1 MVETVL
7 QESGY
12 DYVQLEISVDNGNTW
27 IPQCGEYTRKGIE
40 THDYALDEPLYDGN
54 QPQWINESIL
64 LTDYLGDEI
73 FVRFKLYT
81 DGGLRRDG
89 FYFDNFKIKGLS
101 ENLNISEIE
110 QYGSIIYP
118 NPANNYINVVSK
130 NKINRLEIYDLLGK
144 KLLEK
149 EELDILRI
157 RLPMSNPGI
166 YIVKLFSESG
176 VENHRIIKK

>member
-1 MVETVL
+1 MATV
-7 QESGY
+7 
-12 DYVQLEISVDNGNTW
+12 
-27 IPQCGEYTRKGIE
+27 
-40 THDYALDEPLYDGN
+40 
-54 QPQWINESIL
+54 
-64 LTDYLGDEI
+64 
-73 FVRFKLYT
+73 
-81 DGGLRRDG
+81 
-89 FYFDNFKIKGLS
+89 FKIKGLS

-149 EELDILRI
+149 KELDILRI

-166 YIVKLFSESG
+166 YLVKLFSESG

>member
-1 MVETVL
+1 MKIT
-7 QESGY
+7 
-12 DYVQLEISVDNGNTW
+12 DKID
-27 IPQCGEYTRKGIE
+27 EYPK
-40 THDYALDEPLYDGN
+40 N
-54 QPQWINESIL
+54 N
-64 LTDYLGDEI
+64 I
-73 FVRFKLYT
+73 FIK
-81 DGGLRRDG
+81 
-89 FYFDNFKIKGLS
+89 KI
-101 ENLNISEIE
+101 
-110 QYGSIIYP
+110 SIIDGYEITKEELLK
-118 NPANNYINVVSK
+118 YVK